1 MFEHGLFNARIPYR
15 VWGPALRARRDQHAM
30 AYLRLINNPEDDN
43 ALLRVINFPP
53 RGIGAKSVENLQA
66 VSAGTRVTLWQAA
79 CAGGGRRAS
88 AGGDGQFIGLIEG
101 MRIATKNQPLPEI
114 VRHLLDASGPRPAMR
129 PKRTAGIASKS

>member
-1 MFEHGLFNARIPYR
+1 
-15 VWGPALRARRDQHAM
+15 M

-66 VSAGTRVTLWQAA
+66 VSAAPGLRCGRPPALAA
-79 CAGGGRRAS
+79 PAGGHQVAM
-88 AGGDGQFIGLIEG
+88 AQFIGLIEG

-114 VRHLLDASGPRPAMR
+114 VRHLLMRRPEDPLCDR
-129 PKRTAGIASKS
+129 KDGQGSRRES